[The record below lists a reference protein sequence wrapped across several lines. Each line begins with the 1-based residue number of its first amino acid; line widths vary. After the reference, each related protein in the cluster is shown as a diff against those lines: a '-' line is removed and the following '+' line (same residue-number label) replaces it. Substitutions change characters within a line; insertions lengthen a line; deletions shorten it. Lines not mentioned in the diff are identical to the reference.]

1 MAIYNSNISHL
12 LVQTFFIVWYGK
24 FNYFCENLS
33 KWLKL
38 CANFKILLFWKC
50 HMSSLKY
57 LVWILNTCNVIYIYH
72 HNYLSAK
79 FQVKIHNFRG
89 WLKLSACHITLP
101 TAKKAP
107 SHRNFSKILS
117 IAPGGML
124 VLASL

>member
-1 MAIYNSNISHL
+1 MAKVMRQFQDFAILEVSYEFLKVFGLDFKHL
-12 LVQTFFIVWYGK
+12 Q
-24 FNYFCENLS
+24 
-33 KWLKL
+33 
-38 CANFKILLFWKC
+38 C
-50 HMSSLKY
+50 HL
-57 LVWILNTCNVIYIYH
+57 YH

-101 TAKKAP
+101 AAKKAP